1 MTTAAILLGLLVL
14 ISYVVEA
21 LRTAP
26 KPQERLP
33 WAPDIPIRYI
43 TVNGLRIRY
52 IVTGEGPA
60 LVLLHTL
67 RTQLDMFQKVV
78 PKLAQR
84 FQVYALDYPGH
95 GYSDIP
101 RVDYTADFFVTTVG
115 ERSRCCSRHE
125 GIRECDAWSRS
136 IPMIT
141 MVAAA

>member
-1 MTTAAILLGLLVL
+1 MITAAILLGLLVL

-26 KPQERLP
+26 KPPERLP

-84 FQVYALDYPGH
+84 FQVYALDSPGE
-95 GYSDIP
+95 
-101 RVDYTADFFVTTVG
+101 ADL
-115 ERSRCCSRHE
+115 RRRCGPK
-125 GIRECDAWSRS
+125 GIS
-136 IPMIT
+136 P
-141 MVAAA
+141 AAPGSGDVPGR